1 MQINK
6 IGIINNINFQAN
18 YFRVDKLDR
27 HCQFMTISTDNE
39 ENLGKEPVLQCER
52 RGKIQDFPM
61 VYDGKYYTTEV
72 IVIPD
77 KYRIFY
83 KDTGKY
89 ERNGE
94 YQIINPLYY
103 VKIAT
108 QHYRKQ
114 NNLPLENS
122 IVRGEV
128 EGKVFVNTLDIP
140 QDIPAILILDEINTA
155 EDIVLNIPKNVKG
168 VITSQTNIGVL
179 DHTANLVRN
188 HYNVL
193 SVVLDDD
200 KFDDLKKQEG
210 KNLYINNEHGLI
222 KYKEIDDINTIETNP
237 IQAVVPPKLE
247 NVDKLLTPEELTPQN
262 CGNKGYRLHL
272 MQELVKEG
280 KLKDISIP
288 NYFVIP
294 EGYLNKVKEYLGE
307 EESEGYGD
315 KLFDGIYTQEVNKK
329 VEELGMDKR
338 NLIVRSNF
346 NDEDLGSFSSAG
358 IYESI
363 LNRDDE
369 VLATTLDIL
378 SHAKESE
385 LTKYIHN
392 KYGIENSQIQPSV
405 IVQDIIKSHYN
416 FTVYSDDNDNNTII
430 QLTDSSTGY
439 YKPNKVLIKYNKN
452 TKEMTIVNKESPKA
466 KYIIDESG
474 KIISEENEDDTI
486 TKNLE
491 ILTPFLEIVTSGAA
505 VLEKFFK
512 HPQDIE
518 GGITRDGKVYF
529 WQTRDIVANGKRKI

>member
-6 IGIINNINFQAN
+6 ITDTNFKAN
-18 YFRVDKLDR
+18 YFRVDKLGR
-27 HCQFMTISTDNE
+27 HCQFMTIFTDNE
-39 ENLGKEPVLQCER
+39 ENLGKEPVLQYER
-52 RGKIQDFPM
+52 RGKLQDFPM

-72 IVIPD
+72 IVRPD

-122 IVRGEV
+122 IARGEV

-168 VITSQTNIGVL
+168 VITSQTDIGVL
-179 DHTANLVRN
+179 DHTANLARN

-210 KNLYINNEHGLI
+210 KNLYISNENGLI
-222 KYKEIDDINTIETNP
+222 KYKEIDDINKIETNP
-237 IQAVVPPKLE
+237 IQAVKPPKLE
-247 NVDKLLTPEELTPQN
+247 NVERLLTYEELTPQN
-262 CGNKGYRLHL
+262 CGNKGYRLSL
-272 MQELVKEG
+272 IKKLIEEG
-280 KLKDISIP
+280 KLKDIHLP
-288 NYFVIP
+288 QGFVIP
-294 EGYLNKVKEYLGE
+294 EGYINKLKEYINVPDKK
-307 EESEGYGD
+307 ESDDRFY
-315 KLFDGIYTQEVNKK
+315 DGIYTQEVNKK
-329 VEELGMDKR
+329 VRELGMDKR
-338 NLIVRSNF
+338 DLIVRSNF
-346 NDEDLGSFSSAG
+346 NDEDLRIFSSAG
-358 IYESI
+358 IYESL
-363 LNRDDE
+363 LNWDDE
-369 VLATTLDIL
+369 ILSTTLDIL
-378 SHAKESE
+378 DRAKESE
-385 LTKYIHN
+385 LTRRIHN
-392 KYGIENSQIQPSV
+392 KYGIKDAQIQPSV
-405 IVQDIIKSHYN
+405 IVQDRVKSQYN

-430 QLTDSSTGY
+430 QLIDSMKGY
-439 YKPNKVLIKYNKN
+439 FRPNNALIKYNKN

-474 KIISEENEDDTI
+474 KIVHEEHEEDTI
-486 TKNLE
+486 TQNWRFLAP
-491 ILTPFLEIVTSGAA
+491 ILGIVTSGAA
-505 VLEKFFK
+505 VLEKFFNY
-512 HPQDIE
+512 PQDIE
-518 GGITRDGKVYF
+518 GGITKDGKVFF
-529 WQTRDIVANGKRKI
+529 WQTRDIVAKAVKRI